1 MVGGDSRAV
10 WKRHWGLNKDPFLDR
25 DTCYVPLPGHQE
37 AVARLVH
44 TIDAG
49 DRLSVLSGSSGLGKT
64 RVLTQAL
71 LESRSPLRRLAL
83 VSDPIDAASLF
94 AGLAGGLGV
103 RHAGTAASLAAGW
116 RALQHEIR
124 LRALEGAQVILAV
137 DGCHTLAVSGGTGH
151 LGRLAHLGGSERCA
165 VTVLIVVGNDE
176 RGGTPPDRLWTLAV
190 RLKPF
195 TRSETGTYLAA
206 KLAAAGC
213 SDPLFSPRAVTRL
226 HALSGGIPRG
236 LDRLAS
242 LSLMA
247 GASRGLE
254 AIASEVVDAVSYEC
268 HLPAEPSPRE

>member
-1 MVGGDSRAV
+1 MAGGDSRAV

-49 DRLSVLSGSSGLGKT
+49 DRLVVLSGSSGLGKT

-71 LESRSPLRRLAL
+71 LESRSPLRRMAL

-116 RALQHEIR
+116 RALRHEIR
-124 LRALEGAQVILAV
+124 LRALEGVQVILAV

-165 VTVLIVVGNDE
+165 VTVLIVVDDDE

-190 RLKPF
+190 RLKPL

-206 KLAAAGC
+206 KLAVAGC

-254 AIASEVVDAVSYEC
+254 AIASEVVDAVSCEC
-268 HLPAEPSPRE
+268 HLPEEPSPRG